1 MDDVLNFVS
10 SVIAMINACEDYKRL
25 DASNDLEAMQAE
37 SITYNGIREKM
48 EAFRGKLGGSQ
59 YVNKND

>member
-25 DASNDLEAMQAE
+25 DANNDLEAMQAE
-37 SITYNGIREKM
+37 SITYNGIKEKM
-48 EAFRGKLGGSQ
+48 EVFRGKLGGVSN
-59 YVNKND
+59 VNKNN